1 MITVPFI
8 AFVIQWIIGTKMNNK
23 LTNFTTKIR
32 WRCVHASQSDKVK
45 MKNKH
50 HLNPINPQSQLIYT
64 NIIRRISFVHTK
76 WQMNRANLT
85 SKHDEGSPSLTL
97 TRNHFI
103 QKPSSKAHYL
113 KRILRKMRKTF
124 LWLQD
129 IIRAPSIGILKGWQ
143 LVFSR
148 HSFTVSICLF
158 SPRSCSF
165 SKMTVI
171 TVIFIYF
178 CFSATFLDADERRYL
193 SCVFAFI
200 RDKPP
205 LL

>member
-1 MITVPFI
+1 M
-8 AFVIQWIIGTKMNNK
+8 
-23 LTNFTTKIR
+23 
-32 WRCVHASQSDKVK
+32 HASQSDKVK

-64 NIIRRISFVHTK
+64 NIIRKISFVHTK

-85 SKHDEGSPSLTL
+85 SKHDEGSLSFTL

-113 KRILRKMRKTF
+113 KSILRKMRKTF

-148 HSFTVSICLF
+148 HSVSF
-158 SPRSCSF
+158 P
-165 SKMTVI
+165 
-171 TVIFIYF
+171 
-178 CFSATFLDADERRYL
+178 LDPAHFQKWLLLLL
-193 SCVFAFI
+193 SLSMFASV
-200 RDKPP
+200 PHS
-205 LL
+205 